1 MKKKLKELEKR
12 IAALENK
19 CVVDGCN
26 NDVMQEHH
34 IITVV
39 SGDVTREQPFD
50 PITNPMLRL
59 CDDHHDAI
67 HEVKKNKGGYRSNE
81 LIKTGIAKYFHKPK
95 VLIRPNAPAYALMP
109 LKIFCT
115 ILYFFTMSNIPTH
128 FYAGAFAQFSLFF
141 ALFDSFFAI
150 NQSFHHHFALYCL
163 KRRFCQ

>member
-81 LIKTGIAKYFHKPK
+81 LIKTGIAKAREKTKTWGRRKEVTDEQLFKMISLRKQGLSIRKIAKK
-95 VLIRPNAPAYALMP
+95 VGLSTGSVCRYT
-109 LKIFCT
+109 KEVET
-115 ILYFFTMSNIPTH
+115 
-128 FYAGAFAQFSLFF
+128 AGTL
-141 ALFDSFFAI
+141 L
-150 NQSFHHHFALYCL
+150 L
-163 KRRFCQ
+163 